1 MREEPIAYGSPQI
14 AAPRKEVVRRT
25 HTARTDDAMKKKKKD
40 ELWSF
45 VVINSS

>member
-1 MREEPIAYGSPQI
+1 MREEPIAYGSPEI

-25 HTARTDDAMKKKKKD
+25 HTTRTDDAMKKKKD

>member
-25 HTARTDDAMKKKKKD
+25 HTTRTSDAMKKKKKMSYGF
-40 ELWSF
+40 LL
-45 VVINSS
+45 